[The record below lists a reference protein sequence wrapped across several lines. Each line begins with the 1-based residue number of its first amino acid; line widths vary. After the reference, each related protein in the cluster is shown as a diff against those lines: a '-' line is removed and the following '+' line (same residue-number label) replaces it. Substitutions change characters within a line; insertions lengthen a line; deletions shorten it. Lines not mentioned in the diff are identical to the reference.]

1 VIATMSAPDTT
12 PSSELYASDVA
23 KRKLVGI
30 QEARDKFRERVDA
43 AVDDDEHTIV
53 ARRGKAVVAV
63 VPIEWYR
70 RMAEL
75 DGDPTEH

>member
-1 VIATMSAPDTT
+1 MIATAEAPDTT
-12 PSSELYASDVA
+12 PSSELYADAVA
-23 KRKLVGI
+23 KRTRRSI
-30 QEARDKFRERVDA
+30 QEARDNFREVVDL
-43 AVDDDEHTIV
+43 AVNDDEHTIV
-53 ARRGKAVVAV
+53 SRRGKSVVAV

>member
-1 VIATMSAPDTT
+1 MIATLDAPNAT

-43 AVDDDEHTIV
+43 ADKEGEHSIV

-63 VPIEWYR
+63 VPMEWYR
-70 RMAEL
+70 RMCQL
-75 DGDPTEH
+75 DGDPTEF